1 MMTSDAFE
9 GPSPRDNQRL
19 LESVRNRIGEV
30 TRVIVQG
37 RNQDKN
43 TENSLRIGKQDQ
55 RKRNEVD
62 PSHS

>member
-37 RNQDKN
+37 RNQGQKQK
-43 TENSLRIGKQDQ
+43 THSEFENRIRGSVMK
-55 RKRNEVD
+55 
-62 PSHS
+62 

>member
-37 RNQDKN
+37 RNQGQKH
-43 TENSLRIGKQDQ
+43 
-55 RKRNEVD
+55 RKFTRNWKTGSEEA
-62 PSHS
+62 